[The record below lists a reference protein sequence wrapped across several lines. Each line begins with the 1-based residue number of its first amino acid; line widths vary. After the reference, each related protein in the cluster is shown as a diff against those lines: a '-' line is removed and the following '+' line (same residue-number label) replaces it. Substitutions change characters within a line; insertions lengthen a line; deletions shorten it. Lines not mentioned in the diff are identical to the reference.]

1 MKKIAAFILLMA
13 VVAVYAQTF
22 QITYNGEP
30 VGDEFDY
37 VVEQANDDNELIFVI
52 TNTSSEE
59 ISISLSRRIISE
71 VPGSYNIF
79 CFGGG
84 CYDSQNHADNPM
96 VLQPGQTSEGT
107 DFHFVYNPCG
117 NEGTTSVSYSF
128 TSADYNV
135 SLQVNYIYSTVGIGS
150 SDLRVNN
157 FTAYPNP
164 ATTSVTV
171 AYDLSGIGTS
181 SDVNLVITN
190 LVGSK
195 VAVRSLNGTSG
206 KVGVDISTLDAG
218 IYFYSIEAN
227 GQAIST
233 RKLIVK

>member
-1 MKKIAAFILLMA
+1 MKKNVTFILLMA
-13 VVAVYAQTF
+13 VAAVYAQSF

-30 VGDEFDY
+30 VGEEFNY
-37 VVEQANDDNELIFVI
+37 IVEEANDDNELIFVI

-59 ISISLSRRIISE
+59 ISISLSRRVISE

-84 CYDSQNHADNPM
+84 CYDSQNQADNPM
-96 VLQPGQTSEGT
+96 VLQPGETSEGS

-117 NEGTTSVSYSF
+117 NEGTTSVNYSF
-128 TSADYNV
+128 TSTDYSV
-135 SLQVNYIYSTVGIGS
+135 SVLINYIYSTVGIGN
-150 SDLRVNN
+150 SDLSVNSLA
-157 FTAYPNP
+157 AYPNP
-164 ATTSVTV
+164 ATSTVTV
-171 AYDLSGIGTS
+171 AYDLSGISG

-206 KVGVDISTLDAG
+206 KVGVDISNLDAG